1 MMAIT
6 IEDLNKQESWYLD
19 TGCSNHM
26 TGHKSWLINYDASR
40 SSTIRFADGR
50 TLKSEGVGDVLI
62 KGKNGNQALITD
74 VLYVPDMKS
83 NLLSMG
89 QLVEKGFTMTLGNNE
104 MKVYNGDKKLILCAP
119 LSQSRTFQVQFT
131 ASTSHCLASE
141 AIHDAAWLWHL
152 RYGHLNFQSLNNLK
166 NHKMVSG
173 LPDIRVPKEMCRNCL
188 VGKQARK
195 SFVDHIAMRAKNK
208 LDVVHTDVCGP
219 FETESLGG
227 NRYFV
232 SFVDEYSRMMWIYLI
247 KTKDEVLSVFQR
259 FKLLVEKQA
268 ERELKILRSDGG
280 GEYTSNDFKNYCMN
294 HGISHEVIAPYTP
307 QHNGLCERR
316 NRTIMDMTRCM
327 LKEKKLPH
335 SFWGEA
341 VTTACYVL
349 NKCPTKRLDKVP
361 EAIWTGS
368 TPSVQHLRVF
378 GSLCYKHIPDQR
390 RRKLDDKSEV
400 LILVGYH
407 TAGSYKL
414 YNPLTQKIS
423 ASRDVTV
430 NEKEQWNWES
440 TSSTPTTSFIF
451 QDTTHYETTPV
462 IGTIQPQI
470 THDEP
475 EVRRSERARA
485 TPSHLQDFDVIPDS
499 MITNEG
505 DLVHL
510 ALFVDIEPLSYN
522 DAAKSPVWRKAM
534 EDEIQSI
541 EKNKTW
547 QLMRLNGSTK

>member
-1 MMAIT
+1 
-6 IEDLNKQESWYLD
+6 
-19 TGCSNHM
+19 
-26 TGHKSWLINYDASR
+26 
-40 SSTIRFADGR
+40 
-50 TLKSEGVGDVLI
+50 
-62 KGKNGNQALITD
+62 
-74 VLYVPDMKS
+74 
-83 NLLSMG
+83 
-89 QLVEKGFTMTLGNNE
+89 
-104 MKVYNGDKKLILCAP
+104 
-119 LSQSRTFQVQFT
+119 
-131 ASTSHCLASE
+131 
-141 AIHDAAWLWHL
+141 
-152 RYGHLNFQSLNNLK
+152 
-166 NHKMVSG
+166 
-173 LPDIRVPKEMCRNCL
+173 
-188 VGKQARK
+188 
-195 SFVDHIAMRAKNK
+195 
-208 LDVVHTDVCGP
+208 
-219 FETESLGG
+219 
-227 NRYFV
+227 
-232 SFVDEYSRMMWIYLI
+232 
-247 KTKDEVLSVFQR
+247 
-259 FKLLVEKQA
+259 
-268 ERELKILRSDGG
+268 
-280 GEYTSNDFKNYCMN
+280 
-294 HGISHEVIAPYTP
+294 
-307 QHNGLCERR
+307 
-316 NRTIMDMTRCM
+316 MDMTRCM

-475 EVRRSERARA
+475 EVRRSERA
-485 TPSHLQDFDVIPDS
+485 
-499 MITNEG
+499 
-505 DLVHL
+505 
-510 ALFVDIEPLSYN
+510 
-522 DAAKSPVWRKAM
+522 
-534 EDEIQSI
+534 
-541 EKNKTW
+541 
-547 QLMRLNGSTK
+547 